1 MTYAVNSLLQKIK
14 LFSFTNLIS
23 QKFSDTAEIL
33 AFAVSKRCTQD
44 LPVVN
49 TQDSSAGFFVFLPF
63 GIPEKKKKFKEL
75 FFRGIADFRGT
86 IFNSLPPFLGIFRLP
101 KRTRRYVLY
110 G

>member
-14 LFSFTNLIS
+14 LFSFTHLIS

-63 GIPEKKKKFKEL
+63 GIPEKKIKEL

-86 IFNSLPPFLGIFRLP
+86 IFNLLPPFLGIFRLP
-101 KRTRRYVLY
+101 KRTRRYVLF